1 MLEADF
7 FEVSD
12 EFVNLANELTQEW
25 AQPMVSAA
33 VMHAAS
39 RFNAYHLMTEGAPDD
54 MNVAVDFLTNQY
66 RQMLIENLR
75 ELKSDQSSELKG
87 DI

>member
-12 EFVNLANELTQEW
+12 EFVNLANELLDDW

-33 VMHAAS
+33 AMHAAA
-39 RFNAYHLMTEGAPDD
+39 RFNAFNALSQKQDKNLEQ
-54 MNVAVDFLTNQY
+54 VVEFLTDQY
-66 RQMLIENLR
+66 RQMLAEALR
-75 ELKSDQSSELKG
+75 EMKG
-87 DI
+87 GERQMVL

>member
-39 RFNAYHLMTEGAPDD
+39 RFNAFHLNTEGKPDD
-54 MNVAVDFLTNQY
+54 MNVAVEFLTQQY
-66 RQMLIENLR
+66 KQMLIENLR
-75 ELKSDQSSELKG
+75 EIRQSESEQLKG
-87 DI
+87 DF